1 MPKVHTHLALAMKL
15 SQQMNINHLN
25 AFLLG
30 NAYPDIWDEDI
41 NKAVKLH
48 YKIDANSA
56 CDLTL
61 FLNDNELSD
70 EFHLGYYFHLW
81 IDNEIK
87 HIDLLD
93 VSKYDCMIC
102 DHEIISPIIPTLV
115 ANNDKEKQALNNIY
129 KLSNVPLPLYIVH
142 HDKKEQYLHILD
154 TLVDQFI
161 EHLKKIGVNL

>member
-1 MPKVHTHLALAMKL
+1 MPKIHTHLALALKL
-15 SQQMNINHLN
+15 SEQMNTNHLN
-25 AFLLG
+25 GFLLG

-41 NKAVKLH
+41 DEAIHLH
-48 YKIDANSA
+48 YKKDANNE
-56 CDLTL
+56 CNLTS
-61 FLNDNELSD
+61 FLKESDLSD
-70 EFHLGYYFHLW
+70 DFHLGYYFHLW
-81 IDNEIK
+81 VDNEIK
-87 HIDLLD
+87 YIDLLD

-129 KLSNVPLPLYIVH
+129 KLNNEPLPLYIVH
-142 HDKKEQYLHILD
+142 HDKKEQYLYILD